1 MKNGVAEGVASDP
14 HDPNKYV
21 DCRVNTKQFKTR
33 TELYLNYANK
43 GSKIK
48 LIKIRLM
55 FDEFGRVKGKNTW
68 YKMIHENCKLIFCA
82 KGISNLNEK
91 CYFEKKI
98 GS

>member
-1 MKNGVAEGVASDP
+1 
-14 HDPNKYV
+14 
-21 DCRVNTKQFKTR
+21 
-33 TELYLNYANK
+33 
-43 GSKIK
+43 
-48 LIKIRLM
+48 M